1 VNLLAVEAIA
11 GAEAIDL
18 GLHATLLGHEPGDLC
33 IPLGER
39 ALRDPEPRVGGDLV
53 QNNGPGPTNG
63 LLRSRRF
70 GTPLAVELLALD
82 QLVDHLRWSGFPW
95 LVSAGAQRELDRVVA
110 SKGEGL
116 RAGWRRLAEAQ
127 EEWGTDSY
135 GLVAPA
141 ILSPESTARPNPLIL
156 RGLGVSSVEEI
167 VAANG
172 PLAEFR
178 HHGDREIIRETLLS
192 GARDPHDRPQIV
204 LGKREVVL
212 EHGLEVW
219 RPSDALRAYIRR
231 WNAQEEEFARRRAAA
246 SGQR

>member
-1 VNLLAVEAIA
+1 MLLDTCVIQNLEWVWDLVENNVTWTDERFAEVEA
-11 GAEAIDL
+11 E
-18 GLHATLLGHEPGDLC
+18 
-33 IPLGER
+33 
-39 ALRDPEPRVGGDLV
+39 
-53 QNNGPGPTNG
+53 
-63 LLRSRRF
+63 F

-95 LVSAGAQRELDRVVA
+95 LVSAGAQRELDRVLA

-127 EEWGTDSY
+127 QEWGTDSY
-135 GLVAPA
+135 GPVAPA

-178 HHGDREIIRETLLS
+178 DRGDREIIREALLS
-192 GARDPHDRPQIV
+192 GVPAILTTDLRSFWA
-204 LGKREVVL
+204 KREVVL
-212 EHGLEVW
+212 EYGLEVW
-219 RPSDALRAYIRR
+219 RSSDALRAYIPR
-231 WNAQEEEFARRRAAA
+231 WNAQEEEFARRRAAP